1 VEQTVPCAL
10 RGPDAADLHRP
21 PCGPALETS
30 PPRHSSAQNVLRSSD
45 FGIKG
50 FLETS
55 FLDWPG
61 RLAAVVFLGGCNF
74 RCPFCHN
81 AELVIEPHLIPSV
94 PLDTVFERLR
104 ALRGWV
110 DGIVVSGGEP
120 TLSPRLPELLGRIR
134 SQGIDVKLDTNG
146 SCPDVLA
153 RLVARRLVQAIDMD
167 LKAPLE
173 PTLYAALAGVPV
185 RLELIRA
192 SIDLIR
198 LSGLPHRFRTT
209 YVPGLLDHAAIGR
222 LRDAVPAGS
231 PFTLQGFNPQRT
243 LAPELRRVAAPV
255 DEELRRLERAAQQED
270 LDVPRQVL
278 SGRGEPV
285 SLLSGGR
292 V

>member
-1 VEQTVPCAL
+1 M
-10 RGPDAADLHRP
+10 
-21 PCGPALETS
+21 ETS
-30 PPRHSSAQNVLRSSD
+30 PPRHPSAQRISRSGD

-61 RLAAVVFLGGCNF
+61 RLAAVVFIGGCNF

-81 AELVIEPHLIPSV
+81 AELVLEPQLLPSIP
-94 PLDTVFERLR
+94 LGTILGRLS

-110 DGIVVSGGEP
+110 DGVVVSGGEP

-134 SQGIDVKLDTNG
+134 AAGFDVKLDTNG

-153 RLVARRLVQAIDMD
+153 KLAARRLVQAFAMD

-173 PTLYAALAGVPV
+173 PALYEALAGVPV

-198 LSGLPHRFRTT
+198 LSGLPHLFRTT
-209 YVPGLLDHAAIGR
+209 YVPGLLDHAAICR
-222 LRDAVPAGS
+222 LRGAAPAGS
-231 PFTLQGFNPQRT
+231 PHVLQAFNPSRV
-243 LAPELRRVAAPV
+243 LDPALLSVAAPSV
-255 DEELRRLERAAQQED
+255 EEMLVLGGAAA
-270 LDVPRQVL
+270 
-278 SGRGEPV
+278 
-285 SLLSGGR
+285 
-292 V
+292 

>member
-1 VEQTVPCAL
+1 M
-10 RGPDAADLHRP
+10 DA
-21 PCGPALETS
+21 
-30 PPRHSSAQNVLRSSD
+30 D

-81 AELVIEPHLIPSV
+81 AELVLEPHRLPSI
-94 PLDTVFERLR
+94 PLDTVLERLR
-104 ALRGWV
+104 RAARLGGRHRRQRRASRRSRRASPSC
-110 DGIVVSGGEP
+110 SGG
-120 TLSPRLPELLGRIR
+120 SAR
-134 SQGIDVKLDTNG
+134 QGFDVKLDTNG

-153 RLVARRLVQAIDMD
+153 KLVARRLVQAIDMD

-173 PTLYAALAGVPV
+173 PALYAALAGVPV

-222 LRDAVPAGS
+222 LRAAAPAGS
-231 PFTLQGFNPQRT
+231 PHVLQGFNPRRV
-243 LAPELRRVAAPV
+243 LDPALRRVAAPAA
-255 DEELRRLERAAQQED
+255 EELALLGRSAA
-270 LDVPRQVL
+270 
-278 SGRGEPV
+278 
-285 SLLSGGR
+285 
-292 V
+292 

>member
-1 VEQTVPCAL
+1 M
-10 RGPDAADLHRP
+10 
-21 PCGPALETS
+21 S
-30 PPRHSSAQNVLRSSD
+30 KD

-50 FLETS
+50 FLEIS

-81 AELVIEPHLIPSV
+81 AELVLEPERLPSI
-94 PLDTVFERLR
+94 PLDTILERLR

-110 DGIVVSGGEP
+110 GGIVVSGGEP

-134 SQGIDVKLDTNG
+134 AEGFDIKLDTNG

-153 RLVARRLVQAIDMD
+153 KLAARRLVQAFDMD

-173 PTLYAALAGVPV
+173 PALYEALAGVPV

-192 SIDLIR
+192 SLDLIR

-209 YVPGLLDHAAIGR
+209 YVPGLLDHAAVGR
-222 LRDAVPAGS
+222 LRAATPPGS
-231 PFTLQGFNPQRT
+231 PHVLQGFNPRRV
-243 LAPELRRVAAPV
+243 LDPLLRCVAAPAA
-255 DEELRRLERAAQQED
+255 EELLLLGASAA
-270 LDVPRQVL
+270 
-278 SGRGEPV
+278 
-285 SLLSGGR
+285 
-292 V
+292 